1 MDKDRSQ
8 WYRENDF
15 RNIKGYKRITADE
28 MNDEGA
34 QNLLAA
40 IVKGAV
46 DDYKADLTIQWINGA
61 SYEEAEG
68 HNEVNYDS
76 LISGKKVKEIAKRIA
91 WKEYQEYLKE
101 EEKKK
106 APKRR
111 VKTHAKHVSYNKSK
125 KENKRK

>member
-68 HNEVNYDS
+68 YNEINYDS

-91 WKEYQEYLKE
+91 WKEYQELLKE

-106 APKRR
+106 TQKRR